1 MRRSM
6 VSFTVLL
13 LLVTFMAT
21 GCATTTNSDQPDE
34 ESVPTIAS
42 TTTTSAAT
50 QTTSTSDQGTEARTI
65 ELDVSDPPV
74 YDNGAGVTLRINDV
88 RVGDLTS
95 VPDDIAEELSF
106 GLDDLNSRAFLI
118 MTITVRNDST
128 APVGFFPDQGTALVG
143 SRQVEANSGSLNLSL
158 GGAARSSMERQS
170 PRTYTS
176 RSRTWLMM
184 SLPLGRPASRWT
196 DPSTRTL
203 LKVSAR
209 TSISLCPGA
218 SSGSGRSP
226 TEPPELSID
235 LRRGCGLGSGPG

>member
-143 SRQVEANSGSLNLSL
+143 SRQVEANFWFSESFTGGSGTILDGASITEDVYFEVPDLADDVAALGQARFTVDGPFDPDSFESL
-158 GGAARSSMERQS
+158 GENVDLS
-170 PRTYTS
+170 
-176 RSRTWLMM
+176 
-184 SLPLGRPASRWT
+184 
-196 DPSTRTL
+196 
-203 LKVSAR
+203 VSW
-209 TSISLCPGA
+209 SQ
-218 SSGSGRSP
+218 
-226 TEPPELSID
+226 
-235 LRRGCGLGSGPG
+235 